1 MATGSGKTIT
11 AISAIKNIRSHDIG
25 SLILIV
31 VPLRNLAKQWVSD
44 LEDFNFS
51 TLLVSSDNPGWDE
64 KLRLEVVNMVVA
76 GDDYKGP
83 VIVVVEDSFKASKF
97 QKLLAKF
104 SDEDEIDKLIIV
116 DECHHFNKPE
126 QLKKLPGFFNF
137 RMGLS
142 ATPFNRYDKENDTFY
157 LLKYFKKIVITYT
170 LDEAITDGFLTP
182 YNYYVVPV
190 KLNADEEEH
199 LAKINKNIAIAID
212 NGDEDQRNIQSGK
225 KVRLLA
231 SVKDKLKKLEEL
243 IDGNKR
249 YYALAYC
256 GAASDGEERVI
267 EKVTKIFDD
276 KNWRVGRIT
285 ADESMRNREA
295 TINSL
300 EQKEKNVIVSIQ
312 VLDEGID
319 IPCCQTAYILSS
331 SKNDRQFIQ
340 RRGRVLRTHKKSGK
354 KSADI
359 YDFAIMGGATSND
372 RMEEL
377 VKEEFKRIYEF
388 ARSAKNKDDIFNK
401 YPEELKPYEK
411 N

>member
-1 MATGSGKTIT
+1 
-11 AISAIKNIRSHDIG
+11 
-25 SLILIV
+25 
-31 VPLRNLAKQWVSD
+31 
-44 LEDFNFS
+44 
-51 TLLVSSDNPGWDE
+51 
-64 KLRLEVVNMVVA
+64 
-76 GDDYKGP
+76 
-83 VIVVVEDSFKASKF
+83 
-97 QKLLAKF
+97 
-104 SDEDEIDKLIIV
+104 
-116 DECHHFNKPE
+116 
-126 QLKKLPGFFNF
+126 
-137 RMGLS
+137 
-142 ATPFNRYDKENDTFY
+142 
-157 LLKYFKKIVITYT
+157 
-170 LDEAITDGFLTP
+170 
-182 YNYYVVPV
+182 
-190 KLNADEEEH
+190 
-199 LAKINKNIAIAID
+199 
-212 NGDEDQRNIQSGK
+212 
-225 KVRLLA
+225 
-231 SVKDKLKKLEEL
+231 
-243 IDGNKR
+243 
-249 YYALAYC
+249 
-256 GAASDGEERVI
+256 
-267 EKVTKIFDD
+267 
-276 KNWRVGRIT
+276 VGRIT